1 MERSEKDLKKMCWR
15 LVRFE
20 ESRIRM
26 KRPNVSLKLK
36 IHKKGDGLWYGVI
49 TENSETGSCYPISL
63 RSALKLE
70 VLLVEFIYWIS
81 YDYSLLDIHLSDGY
95 DTILEPGMF
104 EELDLK
110 LSSLGF

>member
-1 MERSEKDLKKMCWR
+1 MERSEKDLKKMCRR
-15 LVRFE
+15 LVKFE
-20 ESRIRM
+20 EFRLRTNH
-26 KRPNVSLKLK
+26 PDVFLKLN
-36 IHKKGDGLWYGVI
+36 IHKERNGWWYGEI
-49 TENSETGSCYPISL
+49 TKNSGTGFCYL
-63 RSALKLE
+63 RLHRAGRLRQ
-70 VLLVEFIYWIS
+70 LLVEFIYWIS